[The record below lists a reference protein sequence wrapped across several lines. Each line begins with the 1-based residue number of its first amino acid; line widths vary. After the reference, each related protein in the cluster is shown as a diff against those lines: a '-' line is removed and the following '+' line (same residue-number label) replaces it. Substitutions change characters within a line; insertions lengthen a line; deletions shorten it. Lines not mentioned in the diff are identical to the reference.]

1 MAGKRIGYVRVSTA
15 DQNPDRQ
22 LQDIILDKKFVDYAS
37 GQSMNRPQLDLLL
50 DYVRE
55 DDLIIVHSM
64 DRMARNV
71 KDLIHIIDGLV
82 ERNISVQ
89 FLKESLIFTAEK
101 SPISNLL
108 LAVMGA
114 IAEFEHSLIKE
125 RQMEGIA
132 LAKKEGKYRG
142 RKNCLSAEKVEML
155 KMMMETTRTTKTQM
169 AKELGICRWTLYK
182 YMKLQNQSA

>member
-1 MAGKRIGYVRVSTA
+1 MVGKRIGYARVSTA

-22 LQDIILDKKFVDYAS
+22 LQDIVLDKKFVDYAS
-37 GQSMNRPQLDLLL
+37 GQSINRPQLDLLL

-71 KDLIHIIDGLV
+71 KDLIHIIDSLV
-82 ERNISVQ
+82 ARNISVQ

-125 RQMEGIA
+125 RQMEGIE
-132 LAKKEGKYRG
+132 LAKKQGKYKG
-142 RKNCLSAEKVEML
+142 RKNSLSTEKIEML
-155 KMMMETTRTTKTQM
+155 KIMSETTRKTKTQI

-182 YMKLQNQSA
+182 YLKMQS